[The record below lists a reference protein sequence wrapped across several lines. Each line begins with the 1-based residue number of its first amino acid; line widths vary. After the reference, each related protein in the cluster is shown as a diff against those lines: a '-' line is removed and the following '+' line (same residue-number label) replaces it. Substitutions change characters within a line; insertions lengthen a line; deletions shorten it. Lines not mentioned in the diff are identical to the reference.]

1 MVREPE
7 VEQAKELGGI
17 NPGGY
22 VLLVESAPGFLVY
35 YCEVFSE
42 LGFTPLAVTTY
53 EAASAYLRLIIFD
66 FVVVDL
72 RGLAIET
79 RRILERL
86 RNLSARTRVFAVT
99 RAQEKDLR
107 HELLELGN
115 VEFLR
120 DPVTFPDMLRVLNS
134 APRPRNNAALETS
147 VRLQQ

>member
-79 RRILERL
+79 RRILERARDL
-86 RNLSARTRVFAVT
+86 PQRTRVFGVT
-99 RAQEKDLR
+99 PGQDAARR
-107 HELLELGN
+107 HEGLEFGG
-115 VEFLR
+115 VEYLR
-120 DPVTFPDMLRVLNS
+120 DAVALPDLLRVLNS
-134 APRPRNNAALETS
+134 APRPRREKARSGTLF
-147 VRLQQ
+147 

>member
-7 VEQAKELGGI
+7 AEQAKELGEI

-42 LGFTPLAVTTY
+42 LGFTPLSVTTHD
-53 EAASAYLRLIIFD
+53 AASAYLRLIIFD

-72 RGLAIET
+72 RGLALET
-79 RRILERL
+79 RRILERV

-99 RAQEKDLR
+99 PAQETGLR
-107 HELLELGN
+107 HEAPEMAEVEL
-115 VEFLR
+115 LR
-120 DPVTFPDMLRVLNS
+120 DPVAFPDMLRALNS
-134 APRPRNNAALETS
+134 PPRRRNSAALNAS
-147 VRLQQ
+147 VV

>member
-7 VEQAKELGGI
+7 VEQAKELEGI

-22 VLLVESAPGFLVY
+22 ALLVESAPGFLVY

-72 RGLAIET
+72 RGLALET
-79 RRILERL
+79 GRILDRL
-86 RNLSARTRVFAVT
+86 RNLPARTRVFAVT
-99 RAQEKDLR
+99 RPQETDLR
-107 HELLELGN
+107 HELLGLGN
-115 VEFLR
+115 VELLR
-120 DPVTFPDMLRVLNS
+120 DPVTYPDMMRVLNS
-134 APRPRNNAALETS
+134 PPRRRANPVLNASA
-147 VRLQQ
+147 V